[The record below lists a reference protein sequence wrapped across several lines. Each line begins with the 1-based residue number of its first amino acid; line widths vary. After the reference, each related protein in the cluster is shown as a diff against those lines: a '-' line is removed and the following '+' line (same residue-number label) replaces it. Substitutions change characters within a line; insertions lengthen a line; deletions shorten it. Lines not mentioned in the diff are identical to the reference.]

1 MIQKEKGSLSFWLV
15 YSSELSVRDAI
26 ASSYRLASK
35 DQFSEVA
42 LFLRKVIMKAHK
54 EAEELPWPPTAE
66 EIACRSDEQVPID
79 LKRFL
84 NLVLSGNEKETS
96 EKTLRLVVSI
106 GQDVCRTVSN
116 GEW

>member
-1 MIQKEKGSLSFWLV
+1 
-15 YSSELSVRDAI
+15 
-26 ASSYRLASK
+26 
-35 DQFSEVA
+35 
-42 LFLRKVIMKAHK
+42 MKAHK

-96 EKTLRLVVSI
+96 EKNSTPCGINWTRCLPGCI
-106 GQDVCRTVSN
+106 K
-116 GEW
+116 W